1 MALCVS
7 VCAPLLVCLRA
18 TLLVCLG
25 VALRLLLLWLVED
38 KGEAALA
45 AVLAVK
51 VGSHEDTR
59 PAVLV
64 WTLTAKARDLTVLIH
79 LVVLEHRKLHL
90 LLLVLVL
97 LRRRVVLLL
106 SLLRPSGQRRHEVQ
120 CRLGNHIAVDQ
131 KELVVKATAG
141 KHQMLVVNGNAAGLK
156 VILDITDRAAWPDLN
171 DVGHLTLH
179 KDLHPETLFVLSM

>member
-106 SLLRPSGQRRHEVQ
+106 SLHYRYIDKTKRVSG
-120 CRLGNHIAVDQ
+120 CRSL
-131 KELVVKATAG
+131 
-141 KHQMLVVNGNAAGLK
+141 
-156 VILDITDRAAWPDLN
+156 
-171 DVGHLTLH
+171 
-179 KDLHPETLFVLSM
+179 